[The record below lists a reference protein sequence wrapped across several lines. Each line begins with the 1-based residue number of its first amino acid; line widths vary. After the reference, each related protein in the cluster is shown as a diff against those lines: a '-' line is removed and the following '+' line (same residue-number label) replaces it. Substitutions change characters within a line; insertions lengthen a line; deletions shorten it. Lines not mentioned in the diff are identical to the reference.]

1 MPVRAGGGD
10 IPANLREPRRRTSGI
25 RIFRVELPDEC
36 FRLTPDAVIRTGLAG
51 LVLAG
56 LVLVGLALAGLV
68 FVGLVLVVGAPSGT
82 WRE

>member
-51 LVLAG
+51 LVL
-56 LVLVGLALAGLV
+56 VGLALAGLV